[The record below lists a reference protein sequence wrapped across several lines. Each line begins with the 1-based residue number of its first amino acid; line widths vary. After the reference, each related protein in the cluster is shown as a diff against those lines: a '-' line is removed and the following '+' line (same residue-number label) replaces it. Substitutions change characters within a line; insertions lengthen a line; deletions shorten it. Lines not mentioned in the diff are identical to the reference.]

1 MKQRA
6 EKVPG
11 GYMVEGKLYKE
22 EELVFWHVIEYP
34 LSGATIEEW
43 EVTAE
48 EWDEIVESGIESKW
62 VEVQK
67 ADYGCLVL
75 VLFLALLAL
84 ITIILLK

>member
-22 EELVFWHVIEYP
+22 EELVFWHMIEYP

-48 EWDEIVESGIESKW
+48 EWYEIVESGIESRW

-67 ADYGCLVL
+67 VDYGCLVL
-75 VLFLALLAL
+75 ALSAL
-84 ITIILLK
+84 IIIILLK